1 MDAFIGT
8 IWWSCICLV
17 AGWLV
22 ASFGFGFNEIKSW
35 ITKK

>member
-1 MDAFIGT
+1 MDAFLGNIF
-8 IWWSCICLV
+8 WSSLGLV

-35 ITKK
+35 FSKK